1 MSDTVIEEIR
11 ARRRQVWRQVYGGS
25 ASQFVRESQV
35 WQKAH
40 PRRVVNLRRGLRSHK
55 VA

>member
-1 MSDTVIEEIR
+1 MSDAAIEEIR
-11 ARRRQVWRQVYGGS
+11 ERRRQLWRQLYGGS

-40 PRRVVNLRRGLRSHK
+40 PSRVVNLRKGLRSRR